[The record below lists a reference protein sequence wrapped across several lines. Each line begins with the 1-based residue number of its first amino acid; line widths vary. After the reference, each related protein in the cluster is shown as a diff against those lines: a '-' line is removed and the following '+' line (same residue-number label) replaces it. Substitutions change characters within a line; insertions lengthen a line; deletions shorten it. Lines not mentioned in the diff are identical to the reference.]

1 MCSACALAAMAGA
14 TSGRAWLAIHVPWL
28 ADPRRMKA
36 ATFALMAAGTLV
48 SSVGLQGSA
57 GPPQAGTSA
66 PVLQA
71 R

>member
-14 TSGRAWLAIHVPWL
+14 TSSRAWLALHVPVL
-28 ADPRRMKA
+28 ADPRRMRA
-36 ATFALMAAGTLV
+36 VTVTLMVAGTLL

-57 GPPQAGTSA
+57 GPVAGAGTA
-66 PVLQA
+66 QTQQV